1 MHEGDTLMGKIRL
14 LVVGAGGHG
23 RQVAE
28 AAELSGMFEVAGF
41 LDDSLPTDETVIGYP
56 VLGQVS
62 SAVTHRH
69 VCDQAIVAIG
79 NNSLRATLIQ
89 QLVAARIEI
98 ATVVHPKA
106 FVSPR
111 AQVAAGATVMAGAVV
126 GTEASI
132 GMGAI
137 VNCGAVVD
145 HQAKVMDYGH
155 CGLNVCMAG
164 GSVLGRGSWMKAGS
178 SIGHG
183 VVIPDGVTLQPGQ
196 AV

>member
-1 MHEGDTLMGKIRL
+1 MAKIRL
-14 LVVGAGGHG
+14 LVVGAGGYG
-23 RQVAE
+23 RTVAE
-28 AAELSGMFEVAGF
+28 AAELSGVFEIVGF
-41 LDDSLPTDETVIGYP
+41 LDDSWPTNGTVIGYP

-62 SAVTHRH
+62 SAVNHRP

-79 NNSLRATLIQ
+79 NNNLRETLIQ

-98 ATVVHPKA
+98 ASVIHPKA

-111 AQVAAGATVMAGAVV
+111 AQVAVGATIMAGAVV
-126 GTEASI
+126 GTKASI

-164 GSVLGRGSWMKAGS
+164 GSVLGRSSWMKAGS
-178 SIGHG
+178 SLGHG